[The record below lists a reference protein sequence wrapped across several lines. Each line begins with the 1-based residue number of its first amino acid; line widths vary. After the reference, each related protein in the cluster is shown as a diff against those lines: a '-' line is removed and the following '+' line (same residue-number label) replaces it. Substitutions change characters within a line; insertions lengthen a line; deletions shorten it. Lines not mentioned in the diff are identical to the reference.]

1 MKPLERWLVIA
12 AILACLSPAAGAASI
27 MVVEG
32 FVPTNPLNFPFEAG
46 FYVSG
51 LGNGVSP
58 ALAEYDITLT
68 YDPAILSPSFVTF
81 ENALGNPNNPAQTLT
96 SNQFLTL
103 GSGMAGVELI
113 EVSLLDPSTLRT
125 TQGASSFGG
134 PGFFLG
140 GVVFNPLSIG
150 TSSLNIIV
158 GSAKDE
164 NGNLLVLETINGNIT
179 ITPPGAA
186 VPEPASFLLGAT
198 GLIALTLCRKLH
210 GIWPATRQDART
222 PPARWWSSSP
232 RSR

>member
-1 MKPLERWLVIA
+1 
-12 AILACLSPAAGAASI
+12 
-27 MVVEG
+27 
-32 FVPTNPLNFPFEAG
+32 
-46 FYVSG
+46 
-51 LGNGVSP
+51 
-58 ALAEYDITLT
+58 
-68 YDPAILSPSFVTF
+68 
-81 ENALGNPNNPAQTLT
+81 
-96 SNQFLTL
+96 
-103 GSGMAGVELI
+103 
-113 EVSLLDPSTLRT
+113 
-125 TQGASSFGG
+125 
-134 PGFFLG
+134 
-140 GVVFNPLSIG
+140 
-150 TSSLNIIV
+150 V